1 MNDTSLHRTRAAARP
16 VWPAPREW
24 VVAGAILAFACYV
37 AHFLYVRRFG
47 LYEDDYIYTLGC
59 FDWSLGH
66 WWGEAVKAIVHPV
79 QGRPLN
85 HLVRRTLNFVL
96 LRGDTLLYAHLAS
109 WVMLSV
115 NASLLYALARRHL
128 GALAAL
134 AAALLYLLYPADAS
148 RQILMHQSD
157 LLFGTMLCLGGL
169 LAFSSERTL
178 LGWFFGLCC
187 LLNYESF
194 YLPLI
199 VGPLLAGGFSLRR
212 DWKRLLRHAAAFA
225 AVAAA
230 VVIVRGMLGDDRA
243 RGLAGGGA
251 ESAALRGLAALVIG
265 PLVSLRAGV
274 VEPLRATLGAGSAAW
289 LGGLAVALGV
299 AGGLAWAGRAGRR
312 EPGTGGGRTLQV
324 AVAGALAWPASY
336 GLCIRPDN
344 FPPTA
349 VIGRLSGV
357 HVAGSVG
364 AALLAGALVEF
375 LATRVSG
382 RRARMA
388 LATAAAAAFGL
399 MVVRGIRIQRDDYVT
414 HWREQQRFWTRLVSL
429 VPDLRDGEPVL
440 LDIRGPAGVFPETPG
455 FPRFG
460 LVNYAPVTLH
470 RIIRHPADWKV
481 VPRVFCLYDGCPAYP
496 QADGVLLKTPFWFWD
511 GLWPVVQDG
520 HFILLCERGGRLVRS
535 DAPVDLAGREL
546 HPRPLDPGVHTVAP
560 NRLMRALYERQS
572 HAGD

>member
-1 MNDTSLHRTRAAARP
+1 MRP
-16 VWPAPREW
+16 GWPAPREW

-96 LRGDTLLYAHLAS
+96 LRGDTLVYAHLAS

-134 AAALLYLLYPADAS
+134 AAALVYLLYPADAS

-169 LAFSSERTL
+169 LAFSSGRTL

-199 VGPLLAGGFSLRR
+199 VGPLLAGGISLRR
-212 DWKRLLRHAAAFA
+212 DWRRLLRHAAAFA
-225 AVAAA
+225 VVAAA
-230 VVIVRGMLGDDRA
+230 VVIVRGLLGDDRA

-274 VEPLRATLGAGSAAW
+274 VEPLRATLGAGMAAW
-289 LGGLAVALGV
+289 LGGLVAALGI
-299 AGGLAWAGRAGRR
+299 AGGLSWAGGVGPR
-312 EPGTGGGRTLQV
+312 ERGTGGGRSLQV
-324 AVAGALAWPASY
+324 AVAGALAWAASY
-336 GLCIRPDN
+336 ALCIRPDN

-357 HVAGSVG
+357 HVAGSLG

-375 LATRVSG
+375 LATRTSG
-382 RRARMA
+382 RRARMV

-399 MVVRGIRIQRDDYVT
+399 MVVRGIRIQRDEYVT

-481 VPRVFCLYDGCPAYP
+481 VPRVFCLYDSCPAYP
-496 QADGVLLKTPFWFWD
+496 QPGGVLLKTPFWFWD
-511 GLWPVVQDG
+511 GLWPVVRDG

-535 DAPVDLAGREL
+535 DSPVELAGRKL

-560 NRLMRALYERQS
+560 NRLMRALYER
-572 HAGD
+572 

>member
-1 MNDTSLHRTRAAARP
+1 MSDASIHRPREAARP
-16 VWPAPREW
+16 SWPAAREW
-24 VVAGAILAFACYV
+24 AAAGVVLAFACYV

-85 HLVRRTLNFVL
+85 HLVRRTINFVL

-109 WVMLSV
+109 WAMLSV

-128 GALAAL
+128 GVLAAYV
-134 AAALLYLLYPADAS
+134 AALLYVLYPADAS

-169 LAFSSERTL
+169 LAFSGGRPL
-178 LGWFFGLCC
+178 LGWFLGLCC

-199 VGPLLAGGFSLRR
+199 AGPLLSGGFSLRR
-212 DWKRLLRHAAAFA
+212 DWKRLARHAAAFM
-225 AVAAA
+225 AVAGA
-230 VVIVRGMLGDDRA
+230 VVIVRGLLGDDRA

-251 ESAALRGLAALVIG
+251 EAAALRGLEALAIG
-265 PLVSLRAGV
+265 PLVSLRAAV
-274 VEPLRATLGAGSAAW
+274 VEPFRALPGAGVVAW

-299 AGGLAWAGRAGRR
+299 GGAFAWAGRRGPAAERSGA
-312 EPGTGGGRTLQV
+312 PQM
-324 AVAGALAWPASY
+324 AAAGAIAWAASY
-336 GLCIRPDN
+336 ALCIRPDN

-357 HVAGSVG
+357 HVAGSIG
-364 AALLAGALVEF
+364 AALLAGALVEM
-375 LATRVSG
+375 LAG
-382 RRARMA
+382 RITARRMRFA
-388 LATAAAAAFGL
+388 LAAAAAAALGL
-399 MVVRGIRIQRDDYVT
+399 TAVRGIRIQRDEYVA
-414 HWREQQRFWTRLVSL
+414 HWREQQRFWTRVVSL

-470 RIIRHPADWKV
+470 RIIRHPADWTV
-481 VPRVFCLYDGCPAYP
+481 VPRVFCLYDGVPAYP
-496 QADGVLLKTPFWFWD
+496 QAGGVLLKTPSWFWD
-511 GLWPVVQDG
+511 GLWPVVRSG
-520 HFILLCERGGRLVRS
+520 HFILLRERGGRLVRS
-535 DAPVDLAGREL
+535 DAAIELAGRDL
-546 HPRPLDPGVHTVAP
+546 RPRPLDPGVHTIAP
-560 NRLMRALYERQS
+560 NRLMRALYER
-572 HAGD
+572 